1 MSFFY
6 ILLAKKNIYD
16 RMNKENL
23 FGCLGG
29 NMFAYLKGSLEE
41 KSTNFVVIDV
51 GGVGYK
57 VFMSASTISKIGEL
71 GSIVKVHTHYH
82 VREDDISLYGFLSNE
97 ELKMFE
103 LLLSV
108 SGIGAKSAITMLSN
122 ITPSAFAV
130 AVISNDIKSLTKIP
144 GVGQKSAQRIVL
156 ELKDKL
162 KNEDAISKVDD
173 KAVTVE
179 SVDSSANSSDAF
191 AALIMLGY
199 SRPEVNKAIEKID
212 TSNLSTEDIIKV
224 ALKYLAR

>member
-1 MSFFY
+1 
-6 ILLAKKNIYD
+6 
-16 RMNKENL
+16 
-23 FGCLGG
+23 
-29 NMFAYLKGSLEE
+29 MFAYLKGSLEE

-57 VFMSASTISKIGEL
+57 VYMSVSSIEKIGEL
-71 GSIVKVHTHYH
+71 GNKVKVHTHYH

-144 GVGQKSAQRIVL
+144 GVGNKSAQRIVL

-162 KNEDAISKVDD
+162 KNEDAISKDGEISD
-173 KAVTVE
+173 ATVE
-179 SVDSSANSSDAF
+179 SVDSSTNSSDAF

-199 SRPEVNKAIEKID
+199 SRPEVNRVIDKID
-212 TSNLSTEDIIKV
+212 TKGLSTEDIIKV

>member
-23 FGCLGG
+23 FGYLGG
-29 NMFAYLKGSLEE
+29 YMFAYLKGSLEE

-122 ITPSAFAV
+122 ITPSAF
-130 AVISNDIKSLTKIP
+130 IK
-144 GVGQKSAQRIVL
+144 
-156 ELKDKL
+156 
-162 KNEDAISKVDD
+162 
-173 KAVTVE
+173 
-179 SVDSSANSSDAF
+179 
-191 AALIMLGY
+191 
-199 SRPEVNKAIEKID
+199 
-212 TSNLSTEDIIKV
+212 
-224 ALKYLAR
+224 